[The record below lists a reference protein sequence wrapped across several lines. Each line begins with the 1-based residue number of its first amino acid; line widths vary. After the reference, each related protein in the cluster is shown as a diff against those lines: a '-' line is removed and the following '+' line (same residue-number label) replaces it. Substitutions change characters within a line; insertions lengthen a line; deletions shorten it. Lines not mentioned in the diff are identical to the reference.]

1 MCSLCQILIRFFW
14 SMFSWS
20 SFSKKSPTLADY
32 LFSLHF
38 FESVIVGQI
47 LTLCW
52 NPQLPVKF
60 PFLLLHLHF
69 LFVTTNK
76 NTIFRGKSPYFWW
89 LPRRNHHFFLHNL
102 HLYITAFLGELTF
115 NHHGS
120 CDKHQHVSGW
130 LPAMR
135 RDGRLARHPR
145 KAPVAA
151 LNGAP
156 HRLQAR
162 RCCSCRG

>member
-1 MCSLCQILIRFFW
+1 MCSLCQILIRFFLVYVFLVQ
-14 SMFSWS
+14 ST

-60 PFLLLHLHF
+60 PFSLLHLHF

-89 LPRRNHHFFLHNL
+89 LPRRNHHFSSLCLVNPNVLPVKYPSFSGENKPCLGGGAGVALRGDLVGKNL
-102 HLYITAFLGELTF
+102 
-115 NHHGS
+115 
-120 CDKHQHVSGW
+120 
-130 LPAMR
+130 P
-135 RDGRLARHPR
+135 
-145 KAPVAA
+145 
-151 LNGAP
+151 NGFMV
-156 HRLQAR
+156 
-162 RCCSCRG
+162 

>member
-1 MCSLCQILIRFFW
+1 MCSLCQILIRFFLVYVFLVQ
-14 SMFSWS
+14 ST

-60 PFLLLHLHF
+60 PFSLLHLHF

-89 LPRRNHHFFLHNL
+89 LPRRNHHFFLL
-102 HLYITAFLGELTF
+102 MLGESECFTREIPIF
-115 NHHGS
+115 FRWKQTMPRRWCRRRASRRPGGKKSSKWIHGIVIIS
-120 CDKHQHVSGW
+120 MGISG
-130 LPAMR
+130 
-135 RDGRLARHPR
+135 
-145 KAPVAA
+145 
-151 LNGAP
+151 
-156 HRLQAR
+156 
-162 RCCSCRG
+162 S

>member
-76 NTIFRGKSPYFWW
+76 NTIFRGKSRIFGGYQEEITIFSCICLVNPHVLPVKSPSFLRWKQTM
-89 LPRRNHHFFLHNL
+89 PRRWCRRRASRRPGS
-102 HLYITAFLGELTF
+102 ITGLVLLGK
-115 NHHGS
+115 S
-120 CDKHQHVSGW
+120 
-130 LPAMR
+130 
-135 RDGRLARHPR
+135 
-145 KAPVAA
+145 
-151 LNGAP
+151 
-156 HRLQAR
+156 
-162 RCCSCRG
+162 